1 MDLYTRHNEVPIL
14 SSRKTTVKANY
25 YNHVQ
30 VALKKLGPQIRF
42 RIPRLKHLD
51 LILQKDAWVVVD
63 KVLNDLPIIAWT
75 DFEVEHREN
84 LHEPIKCELRTWHV
98 AAAMVRDRT
107 LEAME
112 ILLGEALEDGT
123 LTSSRPLPFPGTDSH
138 NDK

>member
-14 SSRKTTVKANY
+14 SSRQTTVKANY

-42 RIPRLKHLD
+42 RIPKLKHLD
-51 LILQKDAWVVVD
+51 LILQKDVWVVVD
-63 KVLNDLPIIAWT
+63 QVLNDVPIIAWT
-75 DFEVEHREN
+75 AFEVQHREN
-84 LHEPIKCELRTWHV
+84 LHEPIKCELRTWHA

-123 LTSSRPLPFPGTDSH
+123 LTSAKPLQFPATGGHKDE
-138 NDK
+138 